1 MICPRCHTWLSQV
14 KRPQGLVYQCAS
26 CRGFAV
32 SIPVLRKLVPQGIIR
47 DLWNRAQEKQS
58 RSGAECPVCR
68 RKMAD
73 VAVGGME
80 KAPIIDVCIRCQFVW
95 FDRRELEQLPPV
107 IVKQP
112 DRETLPLEVR
122 EKLAV
127 LELER
132 LKRREQLAT
141 AGDQYPEEWW
151 QWIPGLLGL
160 PVELDAPAVRSVPWL
175 TWSITA
181 AMVVTFLLTFN
192 HLETILD
199 VLGLKPAEFMRL
211 GGLTLITSFFLHGSV
226 WHLLGN
232 GYFLLIFGDQ
242 VEDDLG
248 QWRFAALLALAA
260 LAGDILHILGD
271 PRSTVPCI
279 GASGGI
285 SGIIAFYA
293 LRFPSARLGIML
305 RYFLIFR
312 WIQFPAW
319 AGFVAWLVLQII
331 LAIEQVQG
339 VTNVSALAHLGGCL
353 VCVGAWGLW
362 QSGLLKAG

>member
-1 MICPRCHTWLSQV
+1 M
-14 KRPQGLVYQCAS
+14 AS
-26 CRGFAV
+26 FGQRLF
-32 SIPVLRKLVPQGIIR
+32 SPH
-47 DLWNRAQEKQS
+47 LWGPK
-58 RSGAECPVCR
+58 
-68 RKMAD
+68 
-73 VAVGGME
+73 
-80 KAPIIDVCIRCQFVW
+80 
-95 FDRRELEQLPPV
+95 
-107 IVKQP
+107 
-112 DRETLPLEVR
+112 
-122 EKLAV
+122 
-127 LELER
+127 
-132 LKRREQLAT
+132 
-141 AGDQYPEEWW
+141 
-151 QWIPGLLGL
+151 
-160 PVELDAPAVRSVPWL
+160 
-175 TWSITA
+175 
-181 AMVVTFLLTFN
+181 
-192 HLETILD
+192 
-199 VLGLKPAEFMRL
+199 
-211 GGLTLITSFFLHGSV
+211 
-226 WHLLGN
+226 
-232 GYFLLIFGDQ
+232 

-353 VCVGAWGLW
+353 VGVGAWGLW